1 MSRIGEAAARLRRSE
16 DGYTLVELLVAST
29 MGLVVVGAAVMLF
42 VGAVRSEPRTSSKV
56 AAIEQGRIAVERI
69 TRDVRQASSILTYA
83 PGQLALITYVNQS
96 TCNGGA
102 GGASI
107 QCRVTY
113 TCSAGACTRTVSQP
127 NGTSPGASVTVVTGL
142 ASDEPFAYTPAVGEP
157 GFVEAELSFTTRE
170 GGPVVI
176 ADGAAIRNGAAS

>member
-1 MSRIGEAAARLRRSE
+1 MSRMGETATRLRQSE

-29 MGLVVVGAAVMLF
+29 MGLVVVGAAVILF

-56 AAIEQGRIAVERI
+56 AAIEQGRITVERI
-69 TRDVRQASSILTYA
+69 TRDVRQASSVPTYA
-83 PGQLALITYVNQS
+83 PGQLALITFVRQS

-102 GGASI
+102 AATSI

-113 TCSAGACTRTVSQP
+113 TCSAGACTRTVSQS
-127 NGTSPGASVTVVTGL
+127 NGTSPGTPVRVVTGL
-142 ASDEPFAYTPAVGEP
+142 ASSEPFAYPSGGEP
-157 GFVEAELSFTTRE
+157 TYVEVELAFATRE